1 MIGPMGKLSFFVLA
15 LSFALVAT
23 ATALAQN
30 SVPAGPRPAAYGPS
44 YDVSFGYSYLT
55 STIPTSGRANLNGFD
70 AAGRV
75 DFSQHW
81 GGTVDAGYVRTSNVL
96 STGNGGYDLTFLV
109 GPVFY
114 PVERGKLRV
123 FLHGLVGAGVVDAAV
138 PVNGTKYLH
147 GWVVRPAY
155 ALGGGV
161 ERSIVGPFG
170 LRLSGDYLRTSF
182 VNSAAVV
189 QPQNNLRFTLSIVF
203 RLNNRQP

>member
-1 MIGPMGKLSFFVLA
+1 MSPMGKFSFFLI
-15 LSFALVAT
+15 ALV

-75 DFSQHW
+75 DLSQHW
-81 GGTVDAGYVRTSNVL
+81 GGTVDVGYVRTSNVL
-96 STGNGGYDLTFLV
+96 STGNGGYDLTFLI

-114 PVERGKLRV
+114 PLERGKFRI
-123 FLHGLVGAGVVDAAV
+123 FLHGLGGAGVVDAAV
-138 PVNGTKYLH
+138 PVNSTKYLH
-147 GWVVRPAY
+147 GWVIRPAF
-155 ALGGGV
+155 AVGGGV

-170 LRLSGDYLRTSF
+170 LRLGGDYLRTAF
-182 VNSAAVV
+182 VNSAEVV
-189 QPQNNLRFTLSIVF
+189 QAQNNLRFTLSIVF
-203 RLNNRQP
+203 RLNNRQR